1 MKATLLLCDSVQAV
15 GGKLYILGGGWSI
28 AGPAPITMG
37 LAVKIEVPWNQAN
50 QRHKLKIEL
59 VDDDGQPVALPA
71 PEGKKPIVIEADFE
85 VGRPP
90 GLTPGTPL
98 DSVLAINMQS
108 LPIPPARRYE
118 WRMSIDGH
126 PDEAWRVSFTTRSQ
140 PASA

>member
-1 MKATLLLCDSVQAV
+1 VKATLLLCDSAQAV

-28 AGPAPITMG
+28 AGPGPITMG
-37 LAVKIEVPWNQAN
+37 LAIKIEVPWDQAN
-50 QRHKLKIEL
+50 QPHKLQIEL
-59 VDDDGQPVALPA
+59 VDDDGQAVILPT
-71 PEGKKPIVIEADFE
+71 PEGEKPIGIEADFE

-108 LPIPPARRYE
+108 LPIPAGRRYE

-126 PDEAWRVSFTTRSQ
+126 PDEAWRVSFTTRPQ
-140 PASA
+140 SAAT